1 MHPGDVACAA
11 CQVGAEPA
19 DVEVKSSDVVGELL
33 EEDPFARMTSNYSTI
48 AVATQHCRAKRICSV
63 RLKLATVVA
72 SVMRR
77 ASHAVRVAS
86 VSLAW
91 VLSEQQE

>member
-1 MHPGDVACAA
+1 MHPGDAACVA
-11 CQVGAEPA
+11 CQVGAGPA
-19 DVEVKSSDVVGELL
+19 DVEANSSDVVDELPAADL
-33 EEDPFARMTSNYSTI
+33 FARMTSSCSTI
-48 AVATQHCRAKRICSV
+48 AVATRHCRAKRICSV